1 MEKCSFDFCG
11 LEDDTIQIFSERL
24 KQTRISAKLT
34 QQEFAAEMG
43 ISVAALSYYEK
54 GKRIPDIVF
63 LSKLCDYFNIS
74 PEYFLGITN
83 SRVKENVEI
92 SKRLRLSD
100 KAINNIQAF
109 IDDTYEGTYEY
120 YENSDILNKLL
131 ENEKFYSVLD
141 LMTWSGM
148 ECCSRVPDDEYINY
162 IATKKM
168 MDAIAETIE
177 SSPSLKARIIQS
189 IIPDQKEREDYYK
202 WLLEESDKRHEEI
215 LSRYKKQ
222 KEDIHEN
229 LIKKVNNFKESSK
242 MSIHAK
248 AIQNLQEDSDNAE
261 HNPTS
266 E

>member
-11 LEDDTIQIFSERL
+11 LEYDTIQVFSERL

-63 LSKLCDYFNIS
+63 LSKLCEYFYIS

-83 SRVKENVEI
+83 SRIKENVEI
-92 SKRLRLSD
+92 SKSLRLSD
-100 KAINNIQAF
+100 KAIYNIRAY

-148 ECCSRVPDDEYINY
+148 ESCSRVPDNEYINY
-162 IATKKM
+162 IAMKKM

-177 SSPSLKARIIQS
+177 SSPSLKSRIIQA

-202 WLLEESDKRHEEI
+202 WLLEESDNRHEEI
-215 LSRYKKQ
+215 LNRYKEQ
-222 KEDIHEN
+222 KEDIYEG
-229 LIKKVNNFKESSK
+229 LIKQVENFRESAE

-248 AIQNLQEDSDNAE
+248 AIQNLMEDSDNAK
-261 HNPTS
+261 HNPTN